1 MSNNHVISVEPDV
14 FRGHPI
20 RDLAITDSNI
30 SHPVP
35 LTHIRYTV
43 VYLSLMDNKI
53 RFIPY
58 DYFRG
63 CGMLRRV
70 CFSRNRI
77 SSFPELGYI
86 SETLHELRLDG
97 NNLSSVD
104 FQQNVTFPILEYLF
118 LSFNFISSLDIRF
131 ISWMPSLTN
140 LRLSTNNITRLQNLD
155 KFAIS
160 TIRMVFL
167 GENPWHCAKNL
178 SWMLKWERI
187 VTFTKITTY
196 ACYKKFT
203 IYDMEDVR
211 CHSPGNLKG
220 MHLMNIRKST
230 HHQL

>member
-1 MSNNHVISVEPDV
+1 MISLEPDV

-63 CGMLRRV
+63 CRMLRRV

-97 NNLSSVD
+97 NHLSSVD
-104 FQQNVTFPILEYLF
+104 FPQNVTFPIIEYLF
-118 LSFNFISSLDIRF
+118 LSSNFISSLDIRF

-160 TIRMVFL
+160 TIRMVFH
-167 GENPWHCAKNL
+167 GT
-178 SWMLKWERI
+178 
-187 VTFTKITTY
+187 VQKI
-196 ACYKKFT
+196 C
-203 IYDMEDVR
+203 
-211 CHSPGNLKG
+211 PGCWNWSEL
-220 MHLMNIRKST
+220 
-230 HHQL
+230 